1 MGEGSHCPAAPSGTL
16 LLFFHLQIRV
26 QSDPGARGPQIRV
39 GRVAEVPRCSPVL
52 QVGHP
57 HPHHSPELSTQGS
70 LPSCPVMPSKS
81 CSATSPEVPCLSRL
95 ALPMLPWGQ
104 GQNPRGCAGQVFAF
118 SLEMI
123 HAGLGRGD

>member
-1 MGEGSHCPAAPSGTL
+1 MDGDQGLLTITPGLSSPLALESAYKLGVHLDPQGTHVQVQGEQMGEGSHCPAAPLGTL

-57 HPHHSPELSTQGS
+57 HPHHSPELST
-70 LPSCPVMPSKS
+70 
-81 CSATSPEVPCLSRL
+81 
-95 ALPMLPWGQ
+95 
-104 GQNPRGCAGQVFAF
+104 
-118 SLEMI
+118 
-123 HAGLGRGD
+123 